1 MQLSYETGQDDV
13 LQPTIR
19 TWNLVVRA
27 FALTR
32 STEALKEITRV
43 LSKLNQLYSG
53 RKTDVL
59 PNCDTYCYLLRALP
73 VASFGGLG
81 TADKVL
87 DLINRM
93 ENLSV
98 EGMLS
103 IKPDTKCHNV
113 HLRALFDSMDDDIDS
128 APDTARKAE
137 AYLREMAP
145 DTDPSVG
152 SDHWS
157 YNSVL
162 TLWSKSVDVE
172 LVSRAETLI
181 EAMESPQTAAP
192 LPTRYEYNSLISC
205 SAWSTSPHKGARAF
219 DIMKKMTCKSAQNPS
234 QFSDAASDNAVANC
248 LLKSKHPEAVLI
260 IESFLEELNI
270 RYKETRNG
278 IFKVTS

>member
-59 PNCDTYCYLLRALP
+59 PNCDTYCYLLRALAS
-73 VASFGGLG
+73 VADLG
-81 TADKVL
+81 AADKVL

-98 EGMLS
+98 KGMLS

-113 HLRALFDSMDDDIDS
+113 HLRALFDSMDDNIDS

-162 TLWSKSVDVE
+162 TLWSKSGDVE
-172 LVSRAETLI
+172 LVSRAETLV

-205 SAWSTSPHKGARAF
+205 CAWSTSPHKGARAF
-219 DIMKKMTCKSAQNPS
+219 DIMMKMTCKSAQNPS
-234 QFSDAASDNAVANC
+234 QFPDAASDNAVANC
-248 LLKSKHPEAVLI
+248 LLKSKHPEAVLMVK
-260 IESFLEELNI
+260 SFLEELNI